1 METNNP
7 ARVKFRTFSMS
18 VNTLPGQR
26 RANLYCLF
34 HFQKHLK
41 LMPILH
47 LNFRPCDIWNS
58 MLTFFPLFW
67 EIILHF
73 IYHYLIRKKCC
84 LLGYVGQ
91 WWFYLSFYKKAIIKW
106 FANAKEMI
114 SNQDHY
120 INFILL
126 CHLGGLKLK
135 NPVYRRRW
143 IYWLVQILS
152 SISNKKKVENRC
164 KHVERC
170 ENR

>member
-1 METNNP
+1 MPVSLSKTFKVDANITF
-7 ARVKFRTFSMS
+7 KFSP
-18 VNTLPGQR
+18 LWY
-26 RANLYCLF
+26 LKF
-34 HFQKHLK
+34 HAH
-41 LMPILH
+41 
-47 LNFRPCDIWNS
+47 
-58 MLTFFPLFW
+58 FFPPLL

-120 INFILL
+120 INFIQM
-126 CHLGGLKLK
+126 CHLGAFEVEKSGVRETLNILMCAGIIANFKLK
-135 NPVYRRRW
+135 
-143 IYWLVQILS
+143 
-152 SISNKKKVENRC
+152 KKIENQW
-164 KHVERC
+164 KHGKTC